1 MIKFNETQD
10 CILVIKFNDSFPK
23 GKFNFEMKFKVIE
36 VDEDGEEQNS
46 YDDTY
51 QLDPVTFTISDYMN
65 P

>member
-1 MIKFNETQD
+1 
-10 CILVIKFNDSFPK
+10 VIKFNDSFPK

-51 QLDPVTFTISDYMN
+51 
-65 P
+65 